1 MKEFIKLAK
10 SDNYLML
17 ISFVMFV
24 LAVMI
29 IVTLCNMFPVFFQ
42 TLTIIFGVAL
52 LTGGIITIAALYF
65 LYLVEKA
72 CNKEN

>member
-29 IVTLCNMFPVFFQ
+29 IVTLCNMFPMFFQ
-42 TLTIIFGVAL
+42 ALTIIFAVAV
-52 LTGGIITIAALYF
+52 LTGGLITIAALYF